1 VRGIDPKK
9 LSMQTLSTI
18 DSGERFD
25 LDSAAI
31 DAITASPKLFIKR
44 ISDVSSTRF
53 WYEIQIK
60 NVFFWLIR
68 LWLVLFRNKKT
79 EKTIIKKKEKG

>member
-53 WYEIQIK
+53 
-60 NVFFWLIR
+60 
-68 LWLVLFRNKKT
+68 
-79 EKTIIKKKEKG
+79 